1 MDFRDWMPW
10 NWPKSGAFADAGDP
24 LRALQA
30 DINRAFEGFRASMP
44 APTFHANW
52 GMALQSLEPKI
63 DVFETE
69 AEIEITAE
77 LPGLEEADIEVG
89 LNEDS
94 VTIKGVK
101 RPAQEAAGRTCRVSE
116 RTFGLIQRSVPL
128 PGAVDQDDVRAV
140 FRNGVL
146 TVLLRRIGEAE
157 SPLRRIAIVKG

>member
-10 NWPKSGAFADAGDP
+10 NWPKSGAFAEAGDP
-24 LRALQA
+24 LRSLQA

-63 DVFETE
+63 DVFETDT
-69 AEIEITAE
+69 EIVISAE

-89 LNEDS
+89 LNDDS
-94 VTIKGVK
+94 ITIKGEK
-101 RPAQEAAGRTCRVSE
+101 RPGQEAAGRACRMNE
-116 RTFGLIQRSVPL
+116 RTFGLIQRSIAVP
-128 PGAVDQDDVRAV
+128 AAIDQDDVRAV

-146 TVLLRRIGEAE
+146 TVLLRKTGEPDP
-157 SPLRRIAIVKG
+157 PLKRIAITKG